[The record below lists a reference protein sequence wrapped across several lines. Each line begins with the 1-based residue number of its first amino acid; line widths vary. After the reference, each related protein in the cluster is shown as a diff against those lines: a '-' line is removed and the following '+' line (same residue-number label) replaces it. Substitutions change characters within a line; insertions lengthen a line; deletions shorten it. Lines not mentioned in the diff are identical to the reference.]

1 MRMAQ
6 RTRTNNKAIP
16 DFAAAV
22 ASGWP
27 CFHLG
32 LLMPGFGPEFE
43 QFESLLSIFKA
54 SSRCMK
60 REMDFFS
67 AARLR

>member
-22 ASGWP
+22 ASEWLG
-27 CFHLG
+27 FHLG
-32 LLMPGFGPEFE
+32 LLMPGFGPESV
-43 QFESLLSIFKA
+43 QFESLIRVLKA

-60 REMDFFS
+60 RGMDFFWT
-67 AARLR
+67 ARLR

>member
-6 RTRTNNKAIP
+6 RTRTKNKAIP

-27 CFHLG
+27 CLHLD
-32 LLMPGFGPEFE
+32 LLMPGFGPESE
-43 QFESLLSIFKA
+43 QLESVISVFKA

-60 REMDFFS
+60 RGMEFFS
-67 AARLR
+67 TARLR